1 MLIHRKV
8 VLLRQN
14 YNNFMIIQ
22 QKTEINYIESST
34 FGSIK
39 RYAQNL
45 LQALLGKNPYQ
56 VEMGKARDALEK
68 AAEILNTMQDMYSA
82 TLEKWSESQKQLTQ
96 MQQLV
101 ETLRDH
107 LREKDEQV
115 EQLRREYIDC
125 IERMKRD
132 YEKHQN
138 EG

>member
-1 MLIHRKV
+1 
-8 VLLRQN
+8 
-14 YNNFMIIQ
+14 MIIQ

>member
-1 MLIHRKV
+1 
-8 VLLRQN
+8 
-14 YNNFMIIQ
+14 MITHK
-22 QKTEINYIESST
+22 KTEINYTESST
-34 FGSIK
+34 FGGVK

-68 AAEILNTMQDMYSA
+68 AAENLNAMQDMYSA

-107 LREKDEQV
+107 LREKDEQMG
-115 EQLRREYIDC
+115 QLRRQYDNFVEQ
-125 IERMKRD
+125 MKRD
-132 YEKHQN
+132 HEMHKKQQTHYI
-138 EG
+138 

>member
-1 MLIHRKV
+1 
-8 VLLRQN
+8 
-14 YNNFMIIQ
+14 MIIQ
-22 QKTEINYIESST
+22 RKTEINYIESST
-34 FGSIK
+34 FGCVK

-68 AAEILNTMQDMYSA
+68 AAGNLNAMQDMYSA

-107 LREKDEQV
+107 LREKDEQMGHLRRQYDNFV
-115 EQLRREYIDC
+115 EQ
-125 IERMKRD
+125 MKRD
-132 YEKHQN
+132 HEMHKKQQTHYI
-138 EG
+138 